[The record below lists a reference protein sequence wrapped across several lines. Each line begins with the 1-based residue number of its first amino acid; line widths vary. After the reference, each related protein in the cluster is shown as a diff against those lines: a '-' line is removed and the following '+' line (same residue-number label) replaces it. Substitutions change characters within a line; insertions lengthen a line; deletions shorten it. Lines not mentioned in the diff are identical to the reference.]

1 MVGSEKVVVV
11 VAGRSC
17 VWDEGQEEKER
28 EDHLGIKYHE
38 EERFVRLTI
47 GRGGAWGSRASEQNL
62 GRLTEPKRTS
72 FFCTVCVLQYSS
84 WHRLFPPVALAPG
97 PSPGPVF
104 VWNFSSTQTS

>member
-1 MVGSEKVVVV
+1 MMIGSEKVVVV

-28 EDHLGIKYHE
+28 EDHLPPK
-38 EERFVRLTI
+38 RNDLFD
-47 GRGGAWGSRASEQNL
+47 RGGGACWLGLGDRGLEQNL
-62 GRLTEPKRTS
+62 GRLTLEPKRTS